1 MSKSTRHKLIFSI
14 FLSFI
19 FIAPEVK
26 ANFLEKVIN
35 TAPKIIQKRINKAI
49 EKEHKTKEDRCISS
63 ESCSHLTPPDKVIL
77 EKEPDLLAISNID
90 KKQVT
95 LNKGSEVGLKVG
107 MLLNINRIVRQ
118 VKEPETGKT
127 LKIVTEKVG
136 KIQITRVAKKYSV
149 GEIITGNSLIIGDI
163 VQLE

>member
-1 MSKSTRHKLIFSI
+1 MPKNTSHKLIFLV
-14 FLSFI
+14 FLSLI
-19 FIAPEVK
+19 FITPKVK

-35 TAPKIIQKRINKAI
+35 TAPGIIQKKINKII
-49 EKEHKTKEDRCISS
+49 EKEDKRKEDRCISS
-63 ESCSHLTPPDKVIL
+63 ESCSKITPPNETIL
-77 EKEPDLLAISNID
+77 EKETDLLAISNID

-136 KIQITRVAKKYSV
+136 KIRITHVTKKSSV